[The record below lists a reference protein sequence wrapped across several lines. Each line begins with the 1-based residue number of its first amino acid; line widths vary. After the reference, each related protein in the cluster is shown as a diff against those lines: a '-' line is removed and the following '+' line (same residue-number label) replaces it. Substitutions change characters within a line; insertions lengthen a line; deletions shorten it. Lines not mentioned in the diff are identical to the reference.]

1 MNGVLP
7 VLIAA
12 AVSSTSTFLA
22 GRSEQDRVAGIHSRT
37 VFADIHAH
45 PGRFHRA
52 NIERIGVDE
61 IARYQR
67 GLIDVVVCNIS
78 SDAAYHGGYT
88 ARDGSSPKRL
98 QGNDKYPLTPGQAFA
113 FTLDRLAVLEATV
126 AAGDAVLASDP
137 AAVLDAKRKGK
148 LALLFALEGADG
160 LEGRLENLRELHRR
174 GVRLVQLMHFLD
186 NDIGS
191 NQTPPHEAR
200 GLTSFGRDLIR
211 EANQLGIVV
220 DLAHA
225 NTQTIRDA
233 LAVSSQPML
242 FSHTGVKALHKADR
256 YLTDDEIRA
265 IAAKGGVIGIWPA
278 EVFETPAGM
287 VRHIDHVK
295 RLVGIDHVGIG
306 SDLRGMSYLP
316 AFGEE
321 ANFRAIVDGLIAAG
335 YSDDEIG
342 KVMGGNF
349 FRVWQ
354 QIARAPEFETHD
366 LVIANGRVMDP
377 ESGLDATRH
386 IGVTGGTVRALST
399 TPLKGRTTIDAT
411 GLVVSPG
418 FIDLHQ
424 HGQTPDDYRRKAAD
438 GVTAALELEVGTAD
452 IDRWYAD
459 RAGKAAIHYGVS
471 VGHIPVRMTV
481 MKDPGDFLPSGA
493 ANNREA
499 TEQEQEQI
507 LTMLARG
514 LEQGAVGMGF
524 GIAYTPQAAR
534 WEIAEAFAV
543 AGRVRAPVFV
553 HMRGGD
559 PIGGFEEVLAL
570 SVING
575 APLHVVHAQSTGG
588 RQTPRLLQLVAAARA
603 RNLDVT
609 TEMYPYTASA
619 SRIESALYDDWERF
633 TDARFQNLLWPATGE
648 RLTRETFAKYRAQ
661 GGTVISFG
669 NTEEVV
675 SAAVSHP
682 ATMIASDGSPQHPRG
697 AGTFAR
703 VLGRY
708 VREQNALT
716 LMDALRKMTIM
727 PAMRLETRVPAMRTK
742 GRVRVGADADLTIF
756 DAGRV
761 LDQATYEVP
770 QRGSAGI
777 VHVLVAGRPVVRDG
791 QVLTDAA
798 AGQPVRAASSPV
810 LSRR

>member
-1 MNGVLP
+1 MSGQGR
-7 VLIAA
+7 IE
-12 AVSSTSTFLA
+12 AVH
-22 GRSEQDRVAGIHSRT
+22 ERT
-37 VFADIHAH
+37 VFADVHAH
-45 PGRFHRA
+45 PSRFHRA
-52 NIERIGVDE
+52 NIERIGADE

-67 GLIDVVVCNIS
+67 GLIDLVVCNIS

-98 QGNDKYPLTPGQAFA
+98 QGNDRYPLSPGQAFA

-126 AAGDAVLASDP
+126 ATGDAVLASDP
-137 AAVLDAKRKGK
+137 ETALAAKRKGK

-160 LEGRLENLRELHRR
+160 LEGRLEHLRELHRR

-191 NQTPPHEAR
+191 NQTAPYEAR
-200 GLTSFGRDLIR
+200 GLTPFGRDLIR
-211 EANQLGIVV
+211 EANRLGIVI

-225 NTQTIRDA
+225 NTQTITDA

-256 YLTDDEIRA
+256 YLTDDEITA

-278 EVFETPAGM
+278 AVFETPAGM
-287 VRHIDHVK
+287 IRHIDHVK
-295 RLVGIDHVGIG
+295 RLVGIDHLAIG

-321 ANFRAIVDGLIAAG
+321 ANFRAIIDGLLAAG
-335 YSDDEIG
+335 YSDEEIG

-354 QIARAPEFETHD
+354 QVARGPESETHD
-366 LVIANGRVMDP
+366 LVIANGRVIDP

-386 IGVTGGTVRALST
+386 IGVTDGTVRALSAN
-399 TPLKGRTTIDAT
+399 PLKGRTTIDAR

-438 GVTAALELEVGTAD
+438 GVTTALELEVGTAD
-452 IDRWYAD
+452 IDGWYDA

-471 VGHIPVRMTV
+471 VGHIPVRMAV
-481 MKDPGDFLPSGA
+481 LKDPGDFLPSGA

-499 TEQEQEQI
+499 TDQELDQI

-524 GIAYTPQAAR
+524 GIAYTPQASR
-534 WEIAEAFAV
+534 WEIAEAFMV

-559 PIGGFEEVLAL
+559 AIGGFEEVLAL
-570 SVING
+570 SVISG
-575 APLHVVHAQSTGG
+575 APLHIVHAQSTGG
-588 RQTPRLLQLVAAARA
+588 RQTPRLLQLVAGART

-619 SRIESALYDDWERF
+619 TRIESALYDDWERF
-633 TDARFQNLLWPATGE
+633 PDTRFQNLLWPPTGE

-669 NTEEVV
+669 NSEDVV
-675 SAAVSHP
+675 SGAVAHP
-682 ATMIASDGSPQHPRG
+682 LTMIASDGSPQHPRG

-703 VLGRY
+703 ILGRY
-708 VREQNALT
+708 VREQKTLT
-716 LMDALRKMTIM
+716 LMDAVRKMTLM
-727 PAMRLETRVPAMRTK
+727 PAMRLEARVPAMRSK
-742 GRVRVGADADLTIF
+742 GRLRVGADADLTIF
-756 DAGRV
+756 DPQRV
-761 LDQATYEVP
+761 MDQATYEAP

-777 VHVLVAGRPVVRDG
+777 VHVVVAGRPILRDG
-791 QVLTDAA
+791 QVLADAVP
-798 AGQPVRAASSPV
+798 GQPVRAPLPSGT
-810 LSRR
+810 SRP